1 VVVGEIDN
9 IDDLMKYVDSVF
21 SSNDGLE
28 FGIYDK
34 LQFNYDF

>member
-1 VVVGEIDN
+1 
-9 IDDLMKYVDSVF
+9 MKYVDSVF